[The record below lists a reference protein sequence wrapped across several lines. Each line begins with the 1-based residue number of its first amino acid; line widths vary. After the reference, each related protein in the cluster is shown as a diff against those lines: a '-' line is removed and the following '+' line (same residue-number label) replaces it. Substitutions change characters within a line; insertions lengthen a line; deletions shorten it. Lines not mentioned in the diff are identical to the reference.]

1 MARIIAVALVAA
13 LLAIPGAS
21 GPTLAAKPRCDGLK
35 ATIVGTD
42 KSQVMQGT
50 AKADVIVAKGGS
62 DRIFSGGGDDVIC
75 AGTGNDLIDAGS
87 GKDRVFGGNG
97 NDELKGGFG
106 RDLLD
111 GGDGL
116 DGCYPSAGGDRV
128 VRCEESD
135 LSVNIIA
142 PASVAKDAPFAFTV
156 RVRNLGSK
164 RSGPVELQLS
174 QVGTAV
180 ICGVDHSGSKVLESV
195 WPGRTS
201 MPTTASPGAA
211 PRSRVG
217 SAPRHHGHGHGGQ
230 PGRRC
235 HERHGHGADRHHLPG
250 EPADPDPDPHAD
262 PDADT
267 DPIAL

>member
-1 MARIIAVALVAA
+1 MARIIAVALVLA
-13 LLAIPGAS
+13 LLAMPGAS
-21 GPTLAAKPRCDGLK
+21 GPAVAAKPRCDGFK

-50 AKADVIVAKGGS
+50 AKDDVIVAKGGS

-97 NDELKGGFG
+97 NDELKGGAG

-111 GGDGL
+111 GGEGL

-128 VRCEESD
+128 VRCEETD
-135 LSVNIIA
+135 LSVSIIA
-142 PASVAKDAPFAFTV
+142 PASVAGAAPIAFAV

-164 RSGPVELQLS
+164 RSGPVQVQLS

-180 ICGVDHSGSKVLESV
+180 TCGLDHTGTRVLESV
-195 WPGRTS
+195 WPGAYVDADFSISAGCAAQAGGVPHLDITATATAANPDDDATNDTATARIDI
-201 MPTTASPGAA
+201 ASPE
-211 PRSRVG
+211 S
-217 SAPRHHGHGHGGQ
+217 
-230 PGRRC
+230 
-235 HERHGHGADRHHLPG
+235 LPT
-250 EPADPDPDPHAD
+250 PTPTPTATPTP
-262 PDADT
+262 T
-267 DPIAL
+267 PIAL

>member
-1 MARIIAVALVAA
+1 VARIIAVALVAA

-21 GPTLAAKPRCDGLK
+21 GPAMAAKPRCDGLK

-42 KSQVMQGT
+42 KSQVIQGT
-50 AKADVIVAKGGS
+50 ARGDVIVAKGGS

-75 AGTGNDLIDAGS
+75 AGTGNDLIDAGD

-97 NDELKGGFG
+97 NDELKGGSG

-195 WPGRTS
+195 WPGAYVDADFSIAGGCAAQSGGIPRLDI
-201 MPTTASPGAA
+201 TATATAANPDDDATNDTATARIDITSPG
-211 PRSRVG
+211 S
-217 SAPRHHGHGHGGQ
+217 
-230 PGRRC
+230 
-235 HERHGHGADRHHLPG
+235 LPT
-250 EPADPDPDPHAD
+250 PTPTPTP
-262 PDADT
+262 T
-267 DPIAL
+267 PIAL

>member
-97 NDELKGGFG
+97 NDELKGGVRPGPPRRRRRTG
-106 RDLLD
+106 RLL
-111 GGDGL
+111 
-116 DGCYPSAGGDRV
+116 S
-128 VRCEESD
+128 
-135 LSVNIIA
+135 I
-142 PASVAKDAPFAFTV
+142 
-156 RVRNLGSK
+156 
-164 RSGPVELQLS
+164 
-174 QVGTAV
+174 
-180 ICGVDHSGSKVLESV
+180 
-195 WPGRTS
+195 
-201 MPTTASPGAA
+201 
-211 PRSRVG
+211 
-217 SAPRHHGHGHGGQ
+217 
-230 PGRRC
+230 GRR
-235 HERHGHGADRHHLPG
+235 
-250 EPADPDPDPHAD
+250 
-262 PDADT
+262 
-267 DPIAL
+267 